1 MIVTQSSSDEF
12 DCSRELKDSSLAT
25 MVGLDS
31 DCRSLVGDGLRPV
44 SELEEMAKGVRARM
58 KGNQLVP
65 IDRVDPGSY
74 K

>member
-1 MIVTQSSSDEF
+1 
-12 DCSRELKDSSLAT
+12 

-31 DCRSLVGDGLRPV
+31 DCRSLVGDRLRPV

-65 IDRVDPGSY
+65 IDRVDPRSY